1 MQKLTEKYTDSFEH
15 LMALYAVTTDVFY
28 KDTAP
33 VVGMHLSTW
42 RRNFLQLIE
51 QEVQYEFAQV
61 FLEKHN
67 YPMPETYGKP
77 ESNSGCFTSPHTKW
91 REQYE

>member
-33 VVGMHLSTW
+33 VVGMHLS
-42 RRNFLQLIE
+42 I
-51 QEVQYEFAQV
+51 
-61 FLEKHN
+61 
-67 YPMPETYGKP
+67 
-77 ESNSGCFTSPHTKW
+77 
-91 REQYE
+91 